1 MEFKRVIFFII
12 FVGFCFI
19 ALAQTSSYRSSVFQG
34 STMNFKPRDYSI
46 LERSLSKMEK
56 RKNEAAEQY
65 LKLCKILGEYEI
77 QLYNDVETR
86 SWFSNYKQE
95 IKQQFESMS
104 DEGRWGEARN
114 YVVRQI
120 GRIATDSELMARI
133 STAREYETIIEDLQK
148 RTDMTQEE
156 KRNWILDHPYCF
168 IPIADSSGNIIGGRL
183 GSKEELQEYK
193 RKAKKQQ

>member
-46 LERSLSKMEK
+46 LERSLSKIEK
-56 RKNEAAEQY
+56 RMNEAAEQY

-148 RTDMTQEE
+148 RTDVHTKSTITFISTIPCLEDYLRTELDEFFHTHQIVGTEIHKLREQEQ
-156 KRNWILDHPYCF
+156 H
-168 IPIADSSGNIIGGRL
+168 A
-183 GSKEELQEYK
+183 
-193 RKAKKQQ
+193 

>member
-19 ALAQTSSYRSSVFQG
+19 ALAQTSSYRPSVFQR
-34 STMNFKPRDYSI
+34 SPIKAQDYSI
-46 LERSLSKMEK
+46 LERSLGKMEESM
-56 RKNEAAEQY
+56 NEATEQY
-65 LKLCKILGEYEI
+65 LKLCKILVEYEI

-86 SWFSNYKQE
+86 SWFSNYKKK
-95 IKQQFESMS
+95 IKQQFESLS

-114 YVVRQI
+114 YAVRQI

-148 RTDMTQEE
+148 RTDMTQED

-168 IPIADSSGNIIGGRL
+168 IPIVDSSGNIIGGRL
-183 GSKEELQEYK
+183 GTSAELP
-193 RKAKKQQ
+193 